1 MDQLF
6 WLQVSMPKLPV
17 LDVPDIADAWM
28 TELTHHQIT
37 HPQQHSHWFPPRDSP
52 QKLSLHKLSRAGVFT
67 ISELLSLFP
76 YTTEDAGVGITEILQ
91 Y

>member
-28 TELTHHQIT
+28 KVD
-37 HPQQHSHWFPPRDSP
+37 PPPNHSSP
-52 QKLSLHKLSRAGVFT
+52 TAQPLVSSKGQSPKALA
-67 ISELLSLFP
+67 
-76 YTTEDAGVGITEILQ
+76 A
-91 Y
+91 